1 MNIAVAYRPA
11 QGSCRH
17 APLVRVESGR
27 SRLRS
32 LLLIGVAGGVL
43 LASVGGAAAEDFTWA
58 GLTGKKEL
66 DIWEDKANWISGGV
80 RAEAL
85 PTAGDTLTIAS
96 GSGSLGVALSVD
108 TLNHNGGNSAIGHY
122 GVLNVSTFNLNGGKY
137 KQSNGGPLP
146 VFLNGPP
153 GITNV
158 STLLNI
164 TGGSLSGQGEV
175 NVGANGKI
183 VQSGGTVD
191 GGSRIN
197 TPSYQQSGGTMG
209 GRVTLDTLFTL
220 SGDGALVTG
229 EVIGDGDATMIQSG
243 GRMDGGVSGIAT
255 YTQTGGQMSGNVTTD
270 AYYAKGGSLEGRV
283 DFSQLFALS
292 GDNTTVEW
300 VDLVGARDAVMTQT
314 GGTMAGAVFNEFL
327 DVNSVGIATYSQSG
341 GEMSGWVAADTYE
354 LSGGSVTGSVEFS
367 ELFALSASG
376 NAAWGSYLRGDG
388 DAAVTQSGGTMEA
401 GVTGIASYS
410 QSGGTMNSNI
420 AVDRYTQSGG
430 TIAGAVSA
438 DTYEFAGGTGDGFEN
453 VTIGSTLLQSGG
465 VFDRDGVVVPIFT
478 QSGGLFSGSINAQTY
493 NLTGAGATSTGGT
506 ITASDR
512 FNLGPA
518 SGTATVDARLSGAGG
533 IVKSGD
539 STVVLTNAA
548 NSFSGTVVIETGVLE
563 VIDDA
568 LPDAAAV
575 TIDANAKLVLTAN
588 NDTTF
593 MGTISG
599 TKGSLIKQGLA
610 TYTLGG
616 TVALGD
622 LAVNGGW
629 LNIGTGE
636 STNEASFDSAIIA
649 TGATLYIA
657 SGATLTIRIPNSI
670 VNNGH
675 LINDGTVHDDLN
687 NTNLFDN
694 NALYHAHVASNTAT
708 INNNANGVWEGNV
721 LANAGK
727 IRNYNAISWTG
738 DIVTNAGTIEN
749 VGANTRWTGD
759 VRANTGS
766 IDMFGNAKWFG
777 DVLTNAGWINNSQ
790 GIWTGD
796 VKGNSKFINNYGTAS
811 WIGNVKTNAG
821 KIANDSIWTGSV
833 LANSGTID
841 NTGTWTGAI
850 ASNAGVVW
858 NHNGGSWTGD
868 VTTDNQIWNG
878 RPDGSGGGLWAGDI
892 LGNNNAIFNFFG
904 STWTGDV
911 IANGGGTNRLAQIDN
926 LGAWNGAVESNAGW
940 IFNVDGIWTGDVEAN
955 TNGIFNN
962 HHDATTNP
970 GGVNAAA
977 WVGNVV
983 TNAGLIGN
991 AGGGTWTG
999 NVAAN
1004 TGTIDNSGIW
1014 TGDFT
1019 SAGTVNAQNRINGA
1033 FSNSGLLHLTG
1044 NLAGITTLSNSGR
1057 LDLTGNG
1064 AAQTLTVANVQFSG
1078 SPFYDIDVDAT
1089 GASDTII
1096 ADTATLAGTVR
1107 VKAAASGGTYDLQT
1121 SYTILSATSIT
1132 GTFTGGV
1139 TTDLA
1144 FLTPSLDY
1152 SDTTK
1157 VKLTLAR
1164 NGQGF
1169 ATAGATDNQRA
1180 VAETLEAGNAVY
1192 DAFLFL
1198 TQEQAQAALD
1208 DLSGEA
1214 YASAENAMIESA
1226 SRVGEIAMNRID
1238 QAFDAVGNGDG
1249 SASGYAA
1256 GPALEAGPTGD
1267 TGFWSQFYGAIGSV
1281 AATENTA
1288 EVGSATGG
1296 VAVGADVALDEW
1308 RVGVMLQAGATN
1320 TSVAALDS
1328 VITST
1333 DYGIGVYGG
1342 RQWGDTRL
1350 SLGAAYTRHDI
1361 SSTRGVAMPGFTDAL
1376 SAAYGAGTAQLNAK
1390 LSHEFDLGAM
1400 SLTPYA
1406 SVAYLNHATD
1416 GFVEAGGAAALTGAA
1431 GVVDATFTTVGL
1443 TVDRQFLVGDD
1454 MLLTSMASI
1463 GWRHAFTDDSSAAL
1477 ALADAPGFTVIGSP
1491 VVDDMAAFTAGLTLD
1506 INAANTVNLSYDGRI
1521 GGGSQEH
1528 TLTGTWAAKF

>member
-197 TPSYQQSGGTMG
+197 TPSYEQSGGTMG

-300 VDLVGARDAVMTQT
+300 VDLVGARDAVVTQT

-478 QSGGLFSGSINAQTY
+478 QSGGLFSGSINAQTH

-539 STVVLTNAA
+539 STVVLTNAGNDFKGGA
-548 NSFSGTVVIETGVLE
+548 VIKAGTLE
-563 VIDDA
+563 IVNDA
-568 LPDAAAV
+568 LTDGAAV
-575 TIDANAKLVLTAN
+575 TIDPNAILKLTTTV
-588 NDTTF
+588 DTTYT
-593 MGTISG
+593 GTMTG
-599 TKGSLIKQGLA
+599 EQGDLVKAGAAAATLA
-610 TYTLGG
+610 GNIT
-616 TVALGD
+616 LGD
-622 LAVNGGW
+622 LWLQDGR
-629 LNIGTGE
+629 LNIGTGTT
-636 STNEASFDSAIIA
+636 TNEAVFDSAVVA
-649 TGATLYIA
+649 AGSTLYIA
-657 SGATLTIRIPNSI
+657 KNATLTIRKPQYL
-670 VNNGH
+670 VNNGN
-675 LINDGTVHDDLN
+675 LINDGTVHDDLKNTGTFAN
-687 NTNLFDN
+687 NETY
-694 NALYHAHVASNTAT
+694 NANVDSNTGT
-708 INNNANGVWEGNV
+708 INNNTPG
-721 LANAGK
+721 
-727 IRNYNAISWTG
+727 YWTG
-738 DIVTNAGTIEN
+738 N
-749 VGANTRWTGD
+749 
-759 VRANTGS
+759 
-766 IDMFGNAKWFG
+766 
-777 DVLTNAGWINNSQ
+777 
-790 GIWTGD
+790 
-796 VKGNSKFINNYGTAS
+796 
-811 WIGNVKTNAG
+811 
-821 KIANDSIWTGSV
+821 
-833 LANSGTID
+833 
-841 NTGTWTGAI
+841 I
-850 ASNAGVVW
+850 ASNAGLIS
-858 NHNGGSWTGD
+858 N
-868 VTTDNQIWNG
+868 NQ
-878 RPDGSGGGLWAGDI
+878 
-892 LGNNNAIFNFFG
+892 G
-904 STWTGDV
+904 STWNGIVEGNTGA
-911 IANGGGTNRLAQIDN
+911 ISNNGIWLNGTVET
-926 LGAWNGAVESNAGW
+926 NGTVGVKTGLNFGKIIYNSTTGNWTGNIKSNYSW
-940 IFNVDGIWTGDVEAN
+940 IFNE
-955 TNGIFNN
+955 
-962 HHDATTNP
+962 
-970 GGVNAAA
+970 
-977 WVGNVV
+977 
-983 TNAGLIGN
+983 
-991 AGGGTWTG
+991 GGTWTG
-999 NVAAN
+999 N
-1004 TGTIDNSGIW
+1004 IEDNSADIWNDNGYGEVGVGHWIGDVVDNHGSIFNGGGGDWLGSVLANNHYIKNDKLGVWTGEVRGNSDRIENRGIW
-1014 TGDFT
+1014 TGDLVGNSRTIFNT
-1019 SAGTVNAQNRINGA
+1019 GVWNGKVLAGNMGTIYNAPDIVDDLTDGTWNGDVAGNGSTGRIDNRGGTWNGKVLANNGTIINGAGSTWTGAVLSNTGTITTAGIWTGNFASVGTVNAQNRINGA

-1169 ATAGATDNQRA
+1169 ATAGVTDNQRA